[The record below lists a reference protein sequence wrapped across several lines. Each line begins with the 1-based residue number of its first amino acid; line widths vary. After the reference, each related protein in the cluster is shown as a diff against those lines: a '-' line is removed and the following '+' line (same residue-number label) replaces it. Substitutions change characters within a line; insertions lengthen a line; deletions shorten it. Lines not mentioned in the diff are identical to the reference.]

1 MSIKSKLKLIIK
13 ELKEESTIHPKEE
26 KEQIP
31 TFEKGI
37 YKKFSPM
44 LKERFDILGA
54 WEDSTHGDWLSLSEM
69 ENLWDENITD
79 DRLRDIKINL
89 ISNQNNWDND
99 ALSLFKNNR
108 ISVFAASAYTNERV
122 FIVWLDAVIEP
133 ELWVY
138 DTNGFSMFQNLEKY
152 FDAYIDDEV
161 VTTEFPLEHLNT

>member
-13 ELKEESTIHPKEE
+13 ELKDESTIHPKED

-37 YKKFSPM
+37 YKNFSPM
-44 LKERFDILGA
+44 LKERFESLGA

-69 ENLWDENITD
+69 ENLWNENIAD
-79 DRLRDIKINL
+79 NRLRDIKINL

-99 ALSLFKNNR
+99 ALSLFKDKR

-122 FIVWLDAVIEP
+122 YLVWLDAILEP
-133 ELWVY
+133 EIWVY
-138 DTNGFSMFQNLEKY
+138 DTNGFSRFQNLEKY

-161 VTTEFPLEHLNT
+161 HTTVFPLQH